1 MLRGYVGTACNNHR
15 LIVKRASNVDQMRI
29 VLVTGL
35 SGSGKSVA
43 IRLLEDAGYYC
54 VDNLPPQFLLDVC
67 SYLNSTGHHDVAV
80 SVDARSE
87 ATLADVPL
95 MIATLRGFGHDVRV
109 LFLTASDA
117 ALVQRFSETRRRH
130 PMALR
135 QVERGGASTVTEAIS
150 LERALL
156 GPLAEIG
163 HSIDT
168 SGLHPNQLRHWV
180 RQFVDSP
187 HANLTLSFE
196 SFAFKDG
203 IPVAADLVFDVRN
216 LPNPHYDLQLRS
228 LTGRDDAVVTFLLA
242 APQVQEMIND
252 IAAFIE
258 KWLPSYVAENRHY
271 VTVAIGCTGGR
282 HRSVFVVEELARRFM
297 RRESVLVRHRGI
309 EPLKPSD
316 DGHSEHVG

>member
-1 MLRGYVGTACNNHR
+1 
-15 LIVKRASNVDQMRI
+15 MRI

-43 IRLLEDAGYYC
+43 IRVLEDSGYYC
-54 VDNLPPQFLLDVC
+54 VDNLPPQFLLELT
-67 SYLNSTGHHDVAV
+67 SYLERTAHHDVAV

-87 ATLADVPL
+87 VTLADVPM
-95 MIATLRGFGHDVRV
+95 MISTLRSAGHDVRV

-135 QVERGGASTVTEAIS
+135 EPERGGASTVTEAIS

-156 GPLAEIG
+156 EPLAEIG

-168 SGLHPNQLRHWV
+168 SALHPNLLRHWV

-187 HANLTLSFE
+187 RANLTLSFE

-216 LPNPHYDLQLRS
+216 LPNPHYDPELRS
-228 LTGRDDAVVTFLLA
+228 LTGRDQAVAAFLVA

-252 IAAFIE
+252 IATFIE

-271 VTVAIGCTGGR
+271 VTVAIGCTGGQ
-282 HRSVFVVEELARRFM
+282 HRSVYVVEELARRFT
-297 RRESVLVRHRGI
+297 RREAVLIRHRSI
-309 EPLKPSD
+309 EPIK
-316 DGHSEHVG
+316 SEED

>member
-1 MLRGYVGTACNNHR
+1 
-15 LIVKRASNVDQMRI
+15 MRI
-29 VLVTGL
+29 VLVTGM

-54 VDNLPPQFLLDVC
+54 VDNLPPQFLLDLC
-67 SYLNSTGHHDVAV
+67 SYLDRTGHRDVAV

-87 ATLADVPL
+87 ATLADVPV

-135 QVERGGASTVTEAIS
+135 ELERGGASTVTEAIA
-150 LERALL
+150 LERGLL
-156 GPLAEIG
+156 EPLAEIG

-168 SGLHPNQLRHWV
+168 SGLQPNLLRHWV

-187 HANLTLSFE
+187 RANLTLSFE

-216 LPNPHYDLQLRS
+216 LPNPHYDLQLRP
-228 LTGRDDAVVTFLLA
+228 LTGRDDAVAAFLLA
-242 APQVQEMIND
+242 APQVQDMIND

-282 HRSVFVVEELARRFM
+282 HRSVYVVEELARRFT

-309 EPLKPSD
+309 EPVKPSEI
-316 DGHSEHVG
+316 EHVG

>member
-1 MLRGYVGTACNNHR
+1 
-15 LIVKRASNVDQMRI
+15 MRI

-43 IRLLEDAGYYC
+43 IRVLEDAGYYC
-54 VDNLPPQFLLDVC
+54 VDNLPPQFLLELA
-67 SYLNSTGHHDVAV
+67 SYLDRTGHHDVAV

-87 ATLADVPL
+87 ATLADVPM
-95 MIATLRGFGHDVRV
+95 MISTLRAAGHDVRV
-109 LFLTASDA
+109 LFLTASEA

-130 PMALR
+130 PIALR
-135 QVERGGASTVTEAIS
+135 ELERGGASTVVEAIS

-156 GPLAEIG
+156 EPLAEIG

-168 SGLHPNQLRHWV
+168 SALHPNLLRHWV

-187 HANLTLSFE
+187 RANLTLSFE

-216 LPNPHYDLQLRS
+216 LPNPHYDPQLRS
-228 LTGRDDAVVTFLLA
+228 LTGRDEAVVAFLLA
-242 APQVQEMIND
+242 VPQVQEMIHD

-271 VTVAIGCTGGR
+271 VTVAIGCTGGQ
-282 HRSVFVVEELARRFM
+282 HRSVYVVEELARRFM

-309 EPLKPSD
+309 EPIESAD
-316 DGHSEHVG
+316 D

>member
-1 MLRGYVGTACNNHR
+1 
-15 LIVKRASNVDQMRI
+15 MRI

-43 IRLLEDAGYYC
+43 IRVLEDAGYYC
-54 VDNLPPQFLLDVC
+54 VDNLPPQFLLDLV
-67 SYLNSTGHHDVAV
+67 SYLDRTGHRDVAV

-87 ATLADVPL
+87 ATLADVPM
-95 MIATLRGFGHDVRV
+95 MISTLRASGHDVRV

-135 QVERGGASTVTEAIS
+135 ELERGGASTVTEAIS

-156 GPLAEIG
+156 EPLAEIG

-168 SGLHPNQLRHWV
+168 SALHPNLLRHWV

-187 HANLTLSFE
+187 RANLTLSFE

-216 LPNPHYDLQLRS
+216 LPNPHYDPELRP
-228 LTGRDDAVVTFLLA
+228 LTGRDEAVVAFLLA

-282 HRSVFVVEELARRFM
+282 HRSVYIVEELARRFM

-309 EPLKPSD
+309 EPIKHAD
-316 DGHSEHVG
+316 D

>member
-1 MLRGYVGTACNNHR
+1 
-15 LIVKRASNVDQMRI
+15 MRI

-43 IRLLEDAGYYC
+43 IRVLEDAGYYC
-54 VDNLPPQFLLDVC
+54 VDNLPPQFLLELA
-67 SYLNSTGHHDVAV
+67 SYLDRTGHPDVAV
-80 SVDARSE
+80 AVDARSE
-87 ATLADVPL
+87 ATLADVP
-95 MIATLRGFGHDVRV
+95 MMVSSLRTSGHDVRI

-117 ALVQRFSETRRRH
+117 ALVQRYSETRRRH

-135 QVERGGASTVTEAIS
+135 ELERGGASTVTEAIA

-156 GPLAEIG
+156 APLAEIG

-168 SGLHPNQLRHWV
+168 SGLHPNLLRHWV
-180 RQFVDSP
+180 RHFVDSP
-187 HANLTLSFE
+187 PANLTLSFE

-216 LPNPHYDLQLRS
+216 LPNPHYDLELRP
-228 LTGRDDAVVTFLLA
+228 LTGRDEAVAAFLLA

-252 IAAFIE
+252 IAVFIE

-282 HRSVFVVEELARRFM
+282 HRSVYAVEELARRFK
-297 RRESVLVRHRGI
+297 RRELVLIRHRGI
-309 EPLKPSD
+309 EPTAPEDSQTACRPKA
-316 DGHSEHVG
+316 

>member
-1 MLRGYVGTACNNHR
+1 
-15 LIVKRASNVDQMRI
+15 MRI

-43 IRLLEDAGYYC
+43 IRVLEDAGYYC
-54 VDNLPPQFLLDVC
+54 VDNLPPQFLLELA
-67 SYLNSTGHHDVAV
+67 SYLDRTGHRDVAV

-87 ATLADVPL
+87 ATLVDVP
-95 MIATLRGFGHDVRV
+95 MMVSTLRASGHDVRI

-135 QVERGGASTVTEAIS
+135 ELERGGASTVTEAIS

-156 GPLAEIG
+156 EPLAEIG
-163 HSIDT
+163 HAIDT
-168 SGLHPNQLRHWV
+168 SALHPNLLRHWV

-187 HANLTLSFE
+187 RANLTLSFE

-216 LPNPHYDLQLRS
+216 LPNPHYDLQLRP
-228 LTGRDDAVVTFLLA
+228 LTGQDEAVVAFLLA

-282 HRSVFVVEELARRFM
+282 HRSVYMVEELARRFM

-309 EPLKPSD
+309 EPIKHAD
-316 DGHSEHVG
+316 D

>member
-1 MLRGYVGTACNNHR
+1 
-15 LIVKRASNVDQMRI
+15 MRI

-43 IRLLEDAGYYC
+43 IRVLEDAGYYC
-54 VDNLPPQFLLDVC
+54 VDNLPPQFLLELT
-67 SYLNSTGHHDVAV
+67 SYLDRTAHRDVAV

-87 ATLADVPL
+87 ATLGDVPM
-95 MIATLRGFGHDVRV
+95 MISALRAAGHDVRV

-135 QVERGGASTVTEAIS
+135 EIERGGASTVSEAIS

-156 GPLAEIG
+156 DPLAEIG

-168 SGLHPNQLRHWV
+168 SALHPNFLRHWV

-216 LPNPHYDLQLRS
+216 LPNPHYEAELRP
-228 LTGRDDAVVTFLLA
+228 LTGRDEAVAAFLVA

-252 IAAFIE
+252 IATFIE
-258 KWLPSYVAENRHY
+258 KWLPSYVAGHRHY

-282 HRSVFVVEELARRFM
+282 HRSVYVVEELARRFQ
-297 RRESVLVRHRGI
+297 RREAVLIRHRGI
-309 EPLKPSD
+309 EPIM
-316 DGHSEHVG
+316 SEED